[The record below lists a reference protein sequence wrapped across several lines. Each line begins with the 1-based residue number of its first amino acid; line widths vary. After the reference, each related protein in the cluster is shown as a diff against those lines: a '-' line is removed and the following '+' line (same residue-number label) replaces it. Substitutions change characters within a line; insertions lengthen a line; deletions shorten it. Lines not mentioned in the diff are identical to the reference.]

1 VFTAFSGSHQD
12 AINKGFKAREASGAA
27 LWEVPYLPIDPKD
40 VGASYEEVIRINSQS
55 GKGGVAYILE
65 AEYGFELPR
74 ALQVEFSRI
83 VQTVADDE
91 ENELSPDQLWHSF
104 SLEYLEGNGRFAFGS
119 HEPGEGIVA
128 HILDAGEPKTVTGR
142 GNGPVDGFVDAMRQ
156 ATGLDF
162 DVVHYHEHAIGSGA
176 NASAI
181 AYMELR
187 LPGGTSLFGV
197 GIDRNIVVASLKA
210 VLSGVNRALLRNEA
224 SVLIANPPPHS

>member
-1 VFTAFSGSHQD
+1 M
-12 AINKGFKAREASGAA
+12 
-27 LWEVPYLPIDPKD
+27 PYLPIDPKD
-40 VGASYEEVIRINSQS
+40 VGASYEAVIRINSQS

-74 ALQVEFSRI
+74 ALQIEFSRI

-91 ENELSPDQLWHSF
+91 ENELSSDQLWHSF
-104 SLEYLEGNGRFAFGS
+104 SREYLDGNGRFAFVS
-119 HEPGEGIVA
+119 HEFGEGIVA
-128 HILDAGEPKTVTGR
+128 HILDAGVPKIVTGR
-142 GNGPVDGFVDAMRQ
+142 GNGPVDGFVGAMRQ

-187 LPGGTSLFGV
+187 LPCGTSLFGV

-210 VLSGVNRALLRNEA
+210 VLSGVNRALLRGE
-224 SVLIANPPPHS
+224 IR